1 MFTIIGILIG
11 TFVGY
16 LISEYLDFLAPM
28 RQAARTGI
36 ESGRTMLANLTT
48 SFGQGPLISIA
59 IVVVV
64 ALLLLWLID
73 FSTALVLGVV
83 LGLIY
88 ADEVGGLPFVSSTGD
103 LIKQKIK
110 AFKKPEL
117 KKPE

>member
-28 RQAARTGI
+28 RQAARGGI
-36 ESGRTMLANLTT
+36 EAGRNMLGNLTS
-48 SFGQGPLISIA
+48 SFGQGPLISIG
-59 IVVVV
+59 IVVLVV
-64 ALLLLWLID
+64 LLLLWLID
-73 FSTALVLGVV
+73 FSTALLLGVI

-110 AFKKPEL
+110 GL
-117 KKPE
+117 KKPG

>member
-28 RQAARTGI
+28 RQAARSGI
-36 ESGRTMLANLTT
+36 EAGRTMLGNLTS
-48 SFGQGPLISIA
+48 SFGQGPLISIG
-59 IVVVV
+59 IVVLVV
-64 ALLLLWLID
+64 LLLLWLIS
-73 FSTALVLGVV
+73 FSTALLLGVI

-88 ADEVGGLPFVSSTGD
+88 SDEVGGLPFVSSTGD

-110 AFKKPEL
+110 GL

>member
-1 MFTIIGILIG
+1 MFKIIGNLIG

-28 RQAARTGI
+28 RQAARGGI
-36 ESGRTMLANLTT
+36 ESGRTLLGNLTS
-48 SFGQGPLISIA
+48 SFGQGPLISIGL
-59 IVVVV
+59 VVLV

-73 FSTALVLGVV
+73 FSTALLLGVI

-110 AFKKPEL
+110 GL
-117 KKPE
+117 KKPG